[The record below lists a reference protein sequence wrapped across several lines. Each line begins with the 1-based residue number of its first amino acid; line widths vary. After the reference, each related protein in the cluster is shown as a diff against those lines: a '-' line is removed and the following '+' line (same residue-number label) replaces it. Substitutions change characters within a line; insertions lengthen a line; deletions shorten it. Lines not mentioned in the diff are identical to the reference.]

1 MPTVFRK
8 GPYRFFFYA
17 GDRGEPRHVHIE
29 RDDKVA
35 KFWLEPLRLHSSGG
49 YSRTELLRI
58 QELVQVH
65 AVELKEAWG
74 AYFND

>member
-1 MPTVFRK
+1 VPTVFRK